1 MSTVPMPVP
10 IPAGARDPAFRL
22 ALDPTAVAALVRH
35 HLVRTTELVALHPD
49 YVRWKEDDGSL
60 LGYRVVVRDADGL
73 GTTYVTIRTAAP
85 HRLADEA
92 ERLRH
97 REDEDHRGL
106 AAVALVPGH
115 NLLLLAFPIDR
126 AMHDL
131 RRLVQASKFRSLLGN
146 ACPDFLPAGH
156 RFSKSRSHLRLV
168 RYKPERRAVLQWQV
182 GAVDAGGASQAP
194 RPVWLRCHAEATTA
208 STLATIAATA
218 AGVCC
223 PVPLAVV
230 HERLVLEPHLDG
242 STWDPATSPH
252 ALPTAAATL
261 ARLHEAEPPPS
272 LPLHG
277 PVQALDLALRAT
289 HDLARLAP
297 ELGDTA
303 HRLADRLAT
312 QLPPQEASVL
322 AHGDLH
328 AGQFLRGDDDTFALV
343 DFDRA
348 CRAPAAHDLA
358 VFRAHSLLLDPRH
371 GEAAANAFAD
381 AYAIRAPLPHPGVQR
396 WWDAVALLRI
406 ASQPFR
412 SLRADWPSATAMLLA
427 RAEARLDGSPGGES

>member
-1 MSTVPMPVP
+1 MSTVPMSVP
-10 IPAGARDPAFRL
+10 APSSARDPAFRL
-22 ALDPTAVAALVRH
+22 ALDPAAVATLVRR
-35 HLVRTTELVALHPD
+35 HLLRTAELVALHPD

-60 LGYRVVVRDADGL
+60 LGYRAVVRDATGL
-73 GTTYVTIRTAAP
+73 GSTYVTVRTAAP

-106 AAVALVPGH
+106 AAVALVPEQ

-131 RRLVQASKFRSLLGN
+131 RRLVQASKFRSLLAN
-146 ACPDFLPAGH
+146 ACPDFLPAGQ
-156 RFSKSRSHLRLV
+156 RFSKSKSHLRLV

-182 GAVDAGGASQAP
+182 GAVDAGGASMAP
-194 RPVWLRCHAEATTA
+194 RPVWLRCHAEAPTST
-208 STLATIAATA
+208 TLAMAAATA
-218 AGVCC
+218 AGVRC
-223 PVPLAVV
+223 PVPLALV

-242 STWDPATSPH
+242 TVWDPATTPH
-252 ALPTAAATL
+252 ALSEAAATL
-261 ARLHEAEPPPS
+261 ARLHGAEPPAT

-289 HDLARLAP
+289 HDLARLATD
-297 ELGDTA
+297 LGDHA

-312 QLPPQEASVL
+312 QLPPHDASVL

-358 VFRAHSLLLDPRH
+358 VFRAHCLLLDPRH
-371 GEAAANAFAD
+371 GEATANAFVD
-381 AYAIRAPLPHPGVQR
+381 AYAAHAPLPRPDVQR
-396 WWDAVALLRI
+396 WWDAAALLRI

-412 SLRADWPSATAMLLA
+412 SLRTDWPAATAHLLG
-427 RAEARLDGSPGGES
+427 RAQARLDGATGGDS